1 MAKTKKR
8 IKKKVKIIG
17 IVILVLVLGTLS
29 VSALDYY
36 IVYSENL
43 TPVNQQKE
51 YYNLSDFGY
60 IKEKSQTDYNNN
72 GIDDYQ
78 DILNGEKQFAKWN
91 PKYKSNYYAGGYP
104 PVEKEGVCTDLIW
117 YALKNAGY
125 NLKDMINQD
134 IKDTSKKNLYNI
146 EVEDENI
153 DFRRVG
159 IQDTFFYRY
168 AKILDT
174 DIYEV
179 GEFMPGDI
187 LVFDNGDHIAMTSD
201 KYNAN
206 GVPYLI
212 QNRDETQKQKEED
225 RLEKTEMK
233 VTDHYRFEYNN
244 KIKDLINKIKE

>member
-36 IVYSENL
+36 IVYSEEL
-43 TPVNQQKE
+43 TPVDRQKK

-153 DFRRVG
+153 DFRRV
-159 IQDTFFYRY
+159 INQDTFFYRY
-168 AKILDT
+168 VKIL
-174 DIYEV
+174 
-179 GEFMPGDI
+179 
-187 LVFDNGDHIAMTSD
+187 DHIAMTSD

-225 RLEKTEMK
+225 RLEKTDMK